1 MVEECEDGAAVD
13 DEEPK
18 RGLAKV
24 VGAVK
29 DALTPNSDEAEPEA
43 GEPPREGC
51 DVVPTEREFRRPIA
65 YDVDYVHHG
74 VKYRSRMPYDPGN
87 RVRVCVSLTPIVS
100 DDRCERLRP
109 GSPRSS
115 IPPASDPVRQRPHP
129 ALPPHGRRPNPP
141 RPPTRHP
148 HPRV

>member
-74 VKYRSRMPYDPGN
+74 ELGRASCRE
-87 RVRVCVSLTPIVS
+87 RVCL
-100 DDRCERLRP
+100 RLDL
-109 GSPRSS
+109 GG
-115 IPPASDPVRQRPHP
+115 
-129 ALPPHGRRPNPP
+129 GR
-141 RPPTRHP
+141 TIKKK
-148 HPRV
+148 